1 MSEDRILQQFNINEL
16 AGATGLI
23 LGGISGLLV
32 VIFKSRCYCKMNLC
46 KLCFCERKPP
56 VEKEEQDSDEEDKKD
71 KDKNKK
77 DNKKDKNKKDKNKNE
92 IPDEENLIPTTSKDK
107 KDDDNIIDNP

>member
-56 VEKEEQDSDEEDKKD
+56 VEKEEQDSDEEDKKKD
-71 KDKNKK
+71 KD
-77 DNKKDKNKKDKNKNE
+77 KKDKNKKDKNKNE

-107 KDDDNIIDNP
+107 KQDENIIDNP

>member
-1 MSEDRILQQFNINEL
+1 MAEERILQQFNINEL

-56 VEKEEQDSDEEDKKD
+56 VDKEEEDSDEEDKKD

-77 DNKKDKNKKDKNKNE
+77 DKEKDK
-92 IPDEENLIPTTSKDK
+92 PDEENLIPTISKDK
-107 KDDDNIIDNP
+107 KDDNNIIDDNP

>member
-1 MSEDRILQQFNINEL
+1 MAEERILQQFNINEL

-56 VEKEEQDSDEEDKKD
+56 VDKEEEDLDEEDKKD

-77 DNKKDKNKKDKNKNE
+77 DKDKNK
-92 IPDEENLIPTTSKDK
+92 PDEENLIPTISKDK
-107 KDDDNIIDNP
+107 KDDNNIIDDNP

>member
-1 MSEDRILQQFNINEL
+1 MAEERILQQFNINEL

-56 VEKEEQDSDEEDKKD
+56 VDKEEEDSDEEDKKD

-77 DNKKDKNKKDKNKNE
+77 DKDKNK
-92 IPDEENLIPTTSKDK
+92 PDEENLIPTISKDK
-107 KDDDNIIDNP
+107 KDDNNIIDDNP